1 MCKPTDTHSL
11 LKERGFLQLHTEEN
25 TVRSRLR
32 MFTKDAVVFSH
43 CQIRPHWSVS
53 DTQKHKLSTSAISWK
68 KMHCSVTYS
77 LINKSKCNDS
87 SSRSLF
93 GASEALRSQAEACFH
108 QSTYSCTWRVQR
120 PRCYIHASALC

>member
-25 TVRSRLR
+25 TVRTCLR
-32 MFTKDAVVFSH
+32 MFTKRCSCVLPLPNKTPLECLKH
-43 CQIRPHWSVS
+43 TE
-53 DTQKHKLSTSAISWK
+53 TQTLDLSYLRE

-77 LINKSKCNDS
+77 LINKTKCNDS

-93 GASEALRSQAEACFH
+93 SASEALRSQAEACFH

-120 PRCYIHASALC
+120 PHCYIHAPALC

>member
-1 MCKPTDTHSL
+1 MCVNLLTHTLCSK
-11 LKERGFLQLHTEEN
+11 KEGFCNYTEEN
-25 TVRSRLR
+25 TVRTCLR
-32 MFTKDAVVFSH
+32 MFTKDAVAFSL

-53 DTQKHKLSTSAISWK
+53 NTQKHKLSTSAISWK

-77 LINKSKCNDS
+77 LINKTKCNDS

-93 GASEALRSQAEACFH
+93 SASEALQSQAEACFH

-120 PRCYIHASALC
+120 PHCYIHAPALC